1 MKIKS
6 KNKSEAIQKICYEL
20 RGKSS
25 GQNLKQCILYFL
37 IYLFLSEKISNLI
50 TQREKINYH
59 DLSDAK
65 IKNELIKKYVDELGY
80 FLYPSELF
88 CNVLKNARD
97 NENLNETLETIF
109 KNIENSSIGSQSEK
123 IFSKMFSDLELSSI
137 ELGDTKEKRNEILF
151 NLLNSI
157 SQINIENNDAFSS
170 DLLGDIYEFLLFS
183 YDSNAGKLGG
193 EYFTPQQVS
202 ALLTKLCL
210 LKYDGTYKTS
220 VRKVYD
226 PTCGS
231 GSLLLQS
238 AKILGKNNVK
248 VGFFGQEINYLTSK
262 LAKINVF
269 LHDIPYDKIDIE
281 CDDTLTNPKH
291 SLEDEL
297 FEVIVSNPP
306 YSIKWVG
313 DNDVTLI
320 NDPRFSSAGTLA
332 PKSKADFAF
341 IMHSLSYLST
351 DGKAAI
357 VCFPGIFY
365 RTGAEQKIRKY
376 LIDNNFIDSI
386 IQLPENLFSN
396 TSISTCILVLS
407 KSKPDNNILFI
418 DASNEF
424 IRAKNSNELSDE
436 NIENILSIYSNRES
450 KKYISN
456 LVPNVEIEKNSY
468 NLSVNSYVEKK
479 SENKKINISELNEK
493 IKKVVERNR
502 QLRDEIDNVISS
514 LGGDSYVKA

>member
-1 MKIKS
+1 MKKLIR
-6 KNKSEAIQKICYEL
+6 KICDEIHCKL
-20 RGKSS
+20 N
-25 GQNLKQCILYFL
+25 GQYIKKYILHFIL
-37 IYLFLSEKISNLI
+37 YLFLSEKLSNLI
-50 TQREKINYH
+50 TQREKINYIN
-59 DLSDAK
+59 LSDDK

-88 CNVLKNARD
+88 CNVLKNARN
-97 NENLNETLETIF
+97 NENLNETLESIF
-109 KNIENSSIGSQSEK
+109 KNIENPPSK
-123 IFSKMFSDLELSSI
+123 KFFYKMFSDLELNSI
-137 ELGDTKEKRNEILF
+137 ELGDTKEKRNKTLF

-157 SQINIENNDAFSS
+157 SKINIENNDAISS
-170 DLLGDIYEFLLFS
+170 DLIGDIYEFLLFS
-183 YDSNAGKLGG
+183 YDSNAGKLGS
-193 EYFTPQQVS
+193 EYFTPQSVS

-210 LKYDGTYKTS
+210 LKYDGSYKTS

-231 GSLLLQS
+231 GSLILQS
-238 AKILGKNNVK
+238 AKILGKDNVK
-248 VGFFGQEINYLTSK
+248 VGFFGQEINHITSK
-262 LAKINVF
+262 LAKINVY

-291 SLEDEL
+291 SLDDEL

-332 PKSKADFAF
+332 PKSRADFAF
-341 IMHSLSYLST
+341 IMHSLSYLSP

-376 LIDNNFIDSI
+376 LVDNNFVDSI
-386 IQLPENLFSN
+386 IQLPSNIFSN
-396 TSISTCILVLS
+396 TSISTCILILS
-407 KSKPDNNILFI
+407 KSKPDNNVLFI

-424 IRAKNSNELSDE
+424 IRAKNSNELSNQ

-450 KKYISN
+450 KKHISN

-468 NLSVNSYVEKK
+468 NLSVSSYVEKK
-479 SENKKINISELNEK
+479 SEDKKINISELNEK
-493 IKKVVERNR
+493 IKKVVQRNR
-502 QLRDEIDNVISS
+502 QLRDEIDSIISS
-514 LGGDSYVKA
+514 LGCDSYVHA

>member
-6 KNKSEAIQKICYEL
+6 QNKSEAIQKICYEL
-20 RGKSS
+20 RGNLN
-25 GQNLKQCILYFL
+25 GQYIKKYILHFIL
-37 IYLFLSEKISNLI
+37 YLFLSEKLSNLI
-50 TQREKINYH
+50 TQRETINYI
-59 DLSDAK
+59 DLSDDK

-123 IFSKMFSDLELSSI
+123 FFSKMFSDL
-137 ELGDTKEKRNEILF
+137 
-151 NLLNSI
+151 
-157 SQINIENNDAFSS
+157 
-170 DLLGDIYEFLLFS
+170 
-183 YDSNAGKLGG
+183 NAGKLGS
-193 EYFTPQQVS
+193 EYFTPQSVS

-210 LKYDGTYKTS
+210 LKYDGTYKSS

-291 SLEDEL
+291 SLDDEL

-306 YSIKWVG
+306 YSIKYAG
-313 DNDVTLI
+313 DNNKNLI
-320 NDPRFSSAGTLA
+320 NDPRFSPAGTLA

-341 IMHSLSYLST
+341 IMHSLAYLSP

-365 RTGAEQKIRKY
+365 RIGAEQKIRQY
-376 LIDNNFIDSI
+376 LVDNNFVDSI
-386 IQLPENLFSN
+386 IQLPFNIFSN
-396 TSISTCILVLS
+396 TDISTCILILS

-424 IRAKNSNELSDE
+424 IRVKNSNELSNQ
-436 NIENILSIYSNRES
+436 NIENILSIYSTRKS
-450 KKYISN
+450 KKHISK

-468 NLSVNSYVEKK
+468 NLSVSSYVEKK
-479 SENKKINISELNEK
+479 SENEKINISELNEK

-502 QLRDEIDNVISS
+502 QLRDEIDSIISS